1 MLKLIIEDDDKQVKV
16 VRLLRDE
23 ITIGRKEGNTIRLTE
38 RNVSRRHAKL
48 FKKDSLFIL
57 EDLGSYNGVKLN
69 GKKITEP
76 VSINEGD
83 KIAIGDYMLMLKVE
97 TQAEADPF
105 EEMATVPVE
114 KVDYEAFDIPV
125 DSKEQP
131 AVSSEP
137 VDESVIPSDL
147 QAKLVVITS
156 NYAGTSFVLKRKV
169 SIIGRTPEND
179 VALDHKSI
187 SRNHAK
193 IVFDGLNY
201 SIEDMQ
207 SANGVR
213 INGEQY
219 DKMALRKGDT
229 IDLGHVRFKFVA
241 PGDDFVFTPE
251 TTPVVQ
257 SGNKNM
263 IFIGIG
269 IVVVVAVI
277 AFVGIKMMTGGK
289 KSGPSKSPEVSQNT
303 SNEDLQKS
311 ISKYQSE
318 KKWKAA
324 LSDVDVLLGKADLS
338 EDLKL
343 KYKKLKSTFTQEVE
357 NEKSL
362 ESSKSFVQIKTW
374 DKAFSEA
381 KKITSNSVYHPEA
394 AGIISK
400 SKTEYLVQIMTKSKE
415 YLASKKCDEIKSLY
429 SKAKAMEY
437 SESELMDLSS
447 YRSKCSGKPDD
458 DDNKIMTGD
467 MKPRPEDKPDKDPP
481 DMAKPMD
488 PTTIQDLPTM
498 NEKPMA
504 TGESAE
510 SLLAAAKAAYSSGNC
525 GTVVRKATKAYS
537 LSPSQTAV
545 KYVGLCGCNKKKKG
559 WAKWAYQRAS
569 GNTKNLVFKLCKKNG
584 IALP

>member
-48 FKKDSLFIL
+48 FKKENLFIL

-97 TQAEADPF
+97 AQTEADPF

-131 AVSSEP
+131 ATTSEP
-137 VDESVIPSDL
+137 VDETVIPLDL

-156 NYAGTSFVLKRKV
+156 NYAGTSFVLKKKV

-179 VALDHKSI
+179 VPLDHKSI

-241 PGDDFVFTPE
+241 PGDDYVFTPE
-251 TTPVVQ
+251 TTPVVE
-257 SGNKNM
+257 STNKNM

-269 IVVVVAVI
+269 VVVVVVVL

-289 KSGPSKSPEVSQNT
+289 KSSSSKSPEISKNAN
-303 SNEDLQKS
+303 NEDLQKS

-324 LSDVDVLLGKADLS
+324 LTDVDTLLGKSDLS

-343 KYKKLKSTFTQEVE
+343 KYRKLKSTFAQEVE

-381 KKITSNSVYHPEA
+381 RKISSNSVYYSEA

-415 YLASKKCDEIKSLY
+415 FLASKKCDEIKSLY

-458 DDNKIMTGD
+458 DDNKVSMTGD
-467 MKPRPEDKPDKDPP
+467 KKPRPEDKPDKDPV
-481 DMAKPMD
+481 DMGKMG
-488 PTTIQDLPTM
+488 PTPIQDLPSM
-498 NEKPMA
+498 DEKPMA
-504 TGESAE
+504 TGESAD
-510 SLLAAAKAAYSSGNC
+510 SLLAAAKAALSSGNC
-525 GTVVRKATKAYS
+525 GTVVRKATKAYAI
-537 LSPSQTAV
+537 SPSQTAV
-545 KYVGLCGCNKKKKG
+545 RYVGLCGCNKKKKG